1 MLIGVIRPTSLMD
14 FNIVASYKKSWVI
27 YSPINIQGNSSISTW
42 DEEKD
47 PCRLN
52 QGCKSQR
59 KKTPTAGL
67 LWNHPNHFFLVVS
80 TRLKNMQ
87 KSNWI
92 ISAGIRGEHKT
103 YVETTNLAYELLV
116 FLNKAL
122 LNPYQTVGG
131 EIDFY

>member
-1 MLIGVIRPTSLMD
+1 MQAP
-14 FNIVASYKKSWVI
+14 
-27 YSPINIQGNSSISTW
+27 
-42 DEEKD
+42 E
-47 PCRLN
+47 
-52 QGCKSQR
+52 SQR

-67 LWNHPNHFFLVVS
+67 PWNHPNHFFLVVS

-122 LNPYQTVGG
+122 LKCLSNCGG
-131 EIDFY
+131 WK